1 MAVDKILVALNLVN
15 MVIVKRL
22 GSYLDSLLVLLNRGI
37 TVCDNESQEANCPVE
52 FLSTILVFSVSRY

>member
-15 MVIVKRL
+15 IVIVKCL
-22 GSYLDSLLVLLNRGI
+22 GSYLDNLLVLLNGGI
-37 TVCDNESQEANCPVE
+37 TVCDNESQEANSPIE